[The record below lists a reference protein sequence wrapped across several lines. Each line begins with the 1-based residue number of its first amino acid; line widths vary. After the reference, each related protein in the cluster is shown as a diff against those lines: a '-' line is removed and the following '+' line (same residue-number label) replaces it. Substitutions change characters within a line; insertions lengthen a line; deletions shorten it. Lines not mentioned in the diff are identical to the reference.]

1 MMNMTA
7 DDKKQWAIL
16 GILISVYGLLA
27 LVTYLFIPLEQL
39 TAGQPMPAMLT
50 AMPRWLF
57 GVASMVFIVILYG
70 LLGLAGFWFSSQL
83 GLPKVYRVAGGWKNW
98 ILGPM
103 IWGLAIG
110 VIMVVADRIIASVGG
125 VQGFPHPA
133 FPFSLIASASAGIG
147 EEILF
152 RFFVMGLWAYLLNLI
167 LKSRGGP
174 MTALWIGNVIAA
186 LIFSASHIPAAM
198 VLLNI
203 KSFTDIPVPYIVE
216 LVVLNGVVGL
226 AAGNGYIRY
235 GLVAAMGIH
244 FWADIVWHVIWP
256 LMG

>member
-1 MMNMTA
+1 MMITA
-7 DDKKQWAIL
+7 DDKNQWTIL
-16 GILISVYGLLA
+16 GLLVSVYGLLA

-39 TAGQPMPAMLT
+39 MAGQTMPAMLT

-57 GVASMVFIVILYG
+57 GVASMVLVFILYG

-98 ILGPM
+98 VLGPM

-110 VIMVVADRIIASVGG
+110 VIMVVADRIIAVVGG

-133 FPFSLIASASAGIG
+133 FPFSLLASASAGIG

-152 RFFVMGLWAYLLNLI
+152 RFVVMGLWAYLLSRI
-167 LKSRGGP
+167 LKSRGGTT
-174 MTALWIGNVIAA
+174 TALWIGNVMAA

-198 VLLNI
+198 VLLGVKN
-203 KSFTDIPVPYIVE
+203 FAEIPVPLIVE
-216 LVVLNGVVGL
+216 LVVLNSAVGL
-226 AAGNGYIRY
+226 AAGYGYIRH
-235 GLVAAMGIH
+235 GLVAAIGIH

-256 LMG
+256 LM